1 MYRDINTFR
10 TDYHLRTHLVH
21 YEKCVLFADSHST
34 RFSQL
39 LNISEIHNSKP
50 IEVHTAERLV
60 PEPSVFGLQM
70 ADEIL
75 KILNQIPAELNRAG
89 RMAVRSK
96 IHKLIY
102 SSRIRRMISAAEG
115 INHGDNL

>member
-1 MYRDINTFR
+1 
-10 TDYHLRTHLVH
+10 
-21 YEKCVLFADSHST
+21 
-34 RFSQL
+34 
-39 LNISEIHNSKP
+39 
-50 IEVHTAERLV
+50 
-60 PEPSVFGLQM
+60 M

>member
-1 MYRDINTFR
+1 
-10 TDYHLRTHLVH
+10 
-21 YEKCVLFADSHST
+21 
-34 RFSQL
+34 
-39 LNISEIHNSKP
+39 
-50 IEVHTAERLV
+50 
-60 PEPSVFGLQM
+60 M

-102 SSRIRRMISAAEG
+102 SSRIRRMISAAE
-115 INHGDNL
+115 